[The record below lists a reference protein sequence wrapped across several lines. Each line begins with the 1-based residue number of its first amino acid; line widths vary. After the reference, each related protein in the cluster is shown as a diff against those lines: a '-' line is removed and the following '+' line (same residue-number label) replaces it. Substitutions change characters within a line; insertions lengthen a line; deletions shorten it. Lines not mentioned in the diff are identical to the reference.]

1 MMEKEYVC
9 LDENNYAVN
18 IVILSDNVEEDIS
31 NLKSAYGYSQI
42 LSCEEIGKPHLGNI
56 LENGIWIDN
65 PDQVLAKE
73 EALAKAEED
82 NLKIQARAALLEKLG
97 ITEEEARLLL
107 S

>member
-1 MMEKEYVC
+1 MLEYVC

-18 IVILSDNVEEDIS
+18 IVILSDNYEEDIN
-31 NLKSAYGYSQI
+31 NLKSAYGYSQV

-65 PDQVLAKE
+65 PDQIVAKQEGLNKIE
-73 EALAKAEED
+73 EEI
-82 NLKIQARAALLEKLG
+82 LKNQARAALLERLG